1 MGISIEANTII
12 KTFLSERLQSVI
24 VNRKFSDWIEIKRVV
39 PQGTVLGQFL
49 FNLYIIDI
57 QKRISHECYSV
68 QYADNR
74 MIIAS
79 CLTSNN
85 ALNPLKIP
93 RSNSLRF
100 CRKSVKNDC
109 IKIRFCTFLS
119 KK

>member
-24 VNRKFSDWIEIKRVV
+24 VKRKFSDWIEIKRVV
-39 PQGTVLGQFL
+39 PQGTVQGQFL

-57 QKRISHECYSV
+57 QKRLSHECFSV

-79 CLTSNN
+79 CLTSND
-85 ALNPLKIP
+85 ALNPLK
-93 RSNSLRF
+93 SSSL
-100 CRKSVKNDC
+100 KLT
-109 IKIRFCTFLS
+109 KILQKIS
-119 KK
+119 